1 MQKCRMRCKASKRPE
16 GMLDGG
22 KKCYA
27 YRIVKQG
34 SGSCRK
40 GHVRLGGT
48 EGQWLFDGCDRK
60 DCEENEQIERSGIAR
75 PFID

>member
-1 MQKCRMRCKASKRPE
+1 
-16 GMLDGG
+16 MLCIPD
-22 KKCYA
+22 
-27 YRIVKQG
+27 RETG
-34 SGSCRK
+34 SGSWGK